1 MSGNKTLLD
10 TNVLIFASKG
20 QIDVQQ
26 LLQKY
31 EFFYVSI
38 ITFMEVYSY
47 DFQNEAEKQLI
58 DELFEALEVVDI
70 NRPIAEQTI
79 IYRTNK
85 VKKIKLPDA
94 IILATAKWIGA
105 DLVTD
110 DWDDFRVIDGQITIN
125 GVDAIRK

>member
-58 DELFEALEVVDI
+58 DELFEALEVVNI

-85 VKKIKLPDA
+85 VKKSNCRMQSFWLLLNGLVQTWLP
-94 IILATAKWIGA
+94 TTGMTSGA
-105 DLVTD
+105 LMV
-110 DWDDFRVIDGQITIN
+110 
-125 GVDAIRK
+125 K